1 MSRKPGAKMVAQLSQ
16 TIKREAEAEQS
27 PTVPPPTVPPPTVPP
42 PTVPPP
48 TVPPPEKKIKIVFDL
63 TGGKIPQP
71 TTPEEIL
78 SKALQSSSQQDKNYE
93 FLKFK
98 KNCPKLLPLVHAE
111 LVQKVRKELQV
122 QNVDI
127 DEEQL
132 SPAGCEPLLPAV
144 GNKLGQS
151 VERILAPP
159 VTNCLLCS
167 KQLSKHNSP
176 LQVSLLTNDG
186 PTLASKFSWRCRDC
200 LDSRGVVGIFSHF
213 FLLL

>member
-27 PTVPPPTVPPPTVPP
+27 PTVPPSTVPPPTGPPPTEPP

-78 SKALQSSSQQDKNYE
+78 SKALHSSSQQDKNYE

-98 KNCPKLLPLVHAE
+98 KNCPKLLPLVHAGLAVDLDWKRFSSLKFSSE
-111 LVQKVRKELQV
+111 VFFYATADKSILLSYQKFWLTCGNTCAIISYASNSCCFGLEAVRY
-122 QNVDI
+122 
-127 DEEQL
+127 
-132 SPAGCEPLLPAV
+132 S
-144 GNKLGQS
+144 S
-151 VERILAPP
+151 
-159 VTNCLLCS
+159 
-167 KQLSKHNSP
+167 
-176 LQVSLLTNDG
+176 LTNM
-186 PTLASKFSWRCRDC
+186 WHH
-200 LDSRGVVGIFSHF
+200 VYNHF
-213 FLLL
+213 LYK